1 MAGGGCLR
9 TAGVWTGVLI
19 LLWWGFAL
27 VALALGWWAG
37 TPPPREPLLPYLAL
51 PTVGAALV
59 WGHRVRGW
67 VAGGALWR
75 ALAAAGAL
83 ALVALPLA
91 RPAARPALAALV
103 AAGVVGAALAW
114 RAHRRALRVIVAPY
128 PRTPDW
134 DAWLHAL
141 PAGQEAG
148 RAAEWWVNNQ
158 LDAALPRTADYVV
171 LHNVDLGRAGDIDA
185 VVIGPTGLW
194 VVEAKLWSGTH
205 ELTFAGQWKRGP
217 HFRDFTDPH
226 DQLVTLLTL
235 VRDYVAAR
243 APELAGVTGAVP
255 QGLLIWAHP
264 YSTVRAARGRRHWP
278 VLRLDAAI
286 RRIRRRWRGR
296 RLSHAQI
303 ARLAALLAPTA
314 RAIGD
319 N

>member
-9 TAGVWTGVLI
+9 RASVVVGWAIFLWGGLMVVGLALYWWTGP
-19 LLWWGFAL
+19 
-27 VALALGWWAG
+27 
-37 TPPPREPLLPYLAL
+37 TPPFATVAPYLAL
-51 PTVGAALV
+51 ATVGAALI
-59 WGHRVRGW
+59 WAPLLPGW
-67 VAGGALWR
+67 AAVGALWL
-75 ALAAAGAL
+75 ALAGLGVL

-103 AAGVVGAALAW
+103 AAGAVGAALAW

-128 PRTPDW
+128 PRSPDW

-141 PAGQEAG
+141 PSGQDAG
-148 RAAEWWVNNQ
+148 RAGEWWVNNR

-194 VVEAKLWSGTH
+194 VVEAKLWSGEHHLEIT
-205 ELTFAGQWKRGP
+205 GPWIRVP

-243 APELAGVTGAVP
+243 APELVGVTGAVP
-255 QGLLIWAHP
+255 QGLLVWAHP
-264 YSTVRAARGRRHWP
+264 YSTVLAVRGRRHWP
-278 VLRLDAAI
+278 VLWLDAAI
-286 RRIRRRWRGR
+286 RRIHRRRRGR

-303 ARLAALLAPTA
+303 ARLVAILAPTA